1 MWGVFKA
8 VADATMKLPDG
19 KYLLV
24 KDPNKPTLRTYE
36 VPEDAF
42 DDGYSKSRWVIEI
55 DRGEVPDES

>member
-42 DDGYSKSRWVIEI
+42 DDGYSKEPL
-55 DRGEVPDES
+55 E